1 MGLLTPWPLSEEWLD
16 TSERKTK
23 ALFYSIVLFS
33 NISPEGVHHQGNYRE
48 EKFINESDR
57 KLNYYYLQVIL
68 ISLYLSAY
76 KLPQTC
82 FNLLVCLSAYYI
94 YVLVC
99 FSVTYLEKKIHCKVL
114 REDEVVWVT
123 RKHSLFQQNIQHPPN
138 ETKINHHDNHFEVYN
153 NSAQNDVSA

>member
-1 MGLLTPWPLSEEWLD
+1 M
-16 TSERKTK
+16 
-23 ALFYSIVLFS
+23 
-33 NISPEGVHHQGNYRE
+33 
-48 EKFINESDR
+48 
-57 KLNYYYLQVIL
+57 QVML

-82 FNLLVCLSAYYI
+82 FNLPVCLSAYYI

-99 FSVTYLEKKIHCKVL
+99 FSVTHLEKKIHCKVL
-114 REDEVVWVT
+114 RADEVVWVT

-153 NSAQNDVSA
+153 NSAENDVSA